1 MPTCLSCLNR
11 QHGAATKN
19 EAGEFGMSQKREEMT
34 NLPEAFLLESTL
46 AERCAIRKD
55 LASDNG
61 ASRMSGQTQPRN

>member
-1 MPTCLSCLNR
+1 
-11 QHGAATKN
+11 
-19 EAGEFGMSQKREEMT
+19 MSQKREEMT